1 MRSLNFLSIFALFV
15 GLSCFPIACH
25 SQSETTGLQPPLSSQ
40 PKPDRV
46 TVERPTVRQPEIRQ
60 PKVEAPQVTIPEV
73 QIPEIT
79 FPGIRVQQSQNSTVI
94 TIAADILF
102 DFDRATLRPDAE
114 AALRQIST
122 AIAKHYPQ
130 NPMQIQ
136 GHTDAI
142 GSDSYNQDLS
152 VRRAVAVKQW
162 LQQQGNVAASRM
174 SAIGYGESRPVAANT
189 KADGSDNPEGRQ
201 KNRRVEI
208 VIRR

>member
-15 GLSCFPIACH
+15 GSSCFTIACH
-25 SQSETTGLQPPLSSQ
+25 SQSETTELQPPLSSQ
-40 PKPDRV
+40 PKPDRL

-60 PKVEAPQVTIPEV
+60 PKVEVPQVTIPEV

-79 FPGIRVQQSQNSTVI
+79 FPGIRVQQGQNSTVI

-114 AALRQIST
+114 AALRQISA
-122 AIAKHYPQ
+122 AIAKHYPH

-174 SAIGYGESRPVAANT
+174 TTIGYGESRPVAANT